1 MKFEKANENDYASVK
16 AFYWKLIDEMQSEN
30 DKIGWKKGIYP
41 SDDYLVRSLAAGE
54 LYKLTEDDKMYAC
67 VILNSAGNE
76 GYQGVQ
82 WSIDCEENEVLIPH
96 ALAVA
101 PSEQGQ
107 GIGTRLV
114 NEIIRFARSEA
125 KKAIRLDILGTNI
138 SAEKLY
144 TKCGF
149 RFVEAKQLFYEDTG
163 LTEYK
168 MYELKL

>member
-1 MKFEKANENDYASVK
+1 MIFEKANEEDYASVRN
-16 AFYWKLIDEMQSEN
+16 FYWKLIDEMQSEN

-41 SDDYLVRSLAAGE
+41 SDDYLMRSLADGE
-54 LYKLTEDDKMYAC
+54 LYKLTDDKMYAC
-67 VILNSAGNE
+67 VILNSASNE

-82 WSIDCEENEVLIPH
+82 WGIDCAENEVLIHH

-138 SAEKLY
+138 PAEKLY

-168 MYELKL
+168 MYEFEL

>member
-1 MKFEKANENDYASVK
+1 MIFEKANEEDYVSVRN
-16 AFYWKLIDEMQSEN
+16 FYWELIDEMQSEN

-41 SDDYLVRSLAAGE
+41 SDDYLMRSLADGE
-54 LYKLTEDDKMYAC
+54 LYKLTDDRMYAC
-67 VILNSAGNE
+67 A
-76 GYQGVQ
+76 
-82 WSIDCEENEVLIPH
+82 ENEVLIPH

-149 RFVEAKQLFYEDTG
+149 RFVEAGQLFMRT
-163 LTEYK
+163 LV
-168 MYELKL
+168 

>member
-1 MKFEKANENDYASVK
+1 MIFEKATLEDYGTIRN
-16 AFYWKLIDEMQSEN
+16 FYWKLIDEMQSEN

-41 SDDYLVRSLAAGE
+41 SDDYLMHSLANGE
-54 LYKLTEDDKMYAC
+54 LYKLTNDDRMYAC

-76 GYQGVQ
+76 GYAGIK
-82 WSIDCEENEVLIPH
+82 WGINCEENEVLIPH

-114 NEIIRFARSEA
+114 NEIISFARSEA
-125 KKAIRLDILGTNI
+125 KKAIRLDILGTNL

-149 RFVEAKQLFYEDTG
+149 RFIEAKQLFYEDTG
-163 LTEYK
+163 LMEYK
-168 MYELKL
+168 MYELVL

>member
-1 MKFEKANENDYASVK
+1 MIFEKANEEDYASVK
-16 AFYWKLIDEMQSEN
+16 NFYWKLIDEMQSEN

-41 SDDYLVRSLAAGE
+41 SDDYLKRSLADGE
-54 LYKLTEDDKMYAC
+54 LYKLTDDKMYAC
-67 VILNSAGNE
+67 VILNSVGNE
-76 GYQGVQ
+76 GYAGVK
-82 WSIDCEENEVLIPH
+82 WGIDCEENEVLIPH

-125 KKAIRLDILGTNI
+125 KKAIRLDILGTNLL
-138 SAEKLY
+138 AEKLY

-168 MYELKL
+168 MYEFEL

>member
-1 MKFEKANENDYASVK
+1 MIFEKANGNDYASVR

-41 SDDYLVRSLAAGE
+41 SDDYLMHCLAKGE
-54 LYKLTEDDKMYAC
+54 LYKLTNDDKMYAC

-76 GYQGVQ
+76 GYQGVK
-82 WSIDCEENEVLIPH
+82 WGIDCKENEVLIPH

-138 SAEKLY
+138 PAERLY
-144 TKCGF
+144 KKCGF
-149 RFVEAKQLFYEDTG
+149 HFVEAGQLFMRT
-163 LTEYK
+163 LV
-168 MYELKL
+168 

>member
-1 MKFEKANENDYASVK
+1 MIFEKANEEDYVPVSN
-16 AFYWKLIDEMQSEN
+16 FYWKLIDEMQSEN

-41 SDDYLVRSLAAGE
+41 SDDYLVRSLADGE
-54 LYKLTEDDKMYAC
+54 LYNLTDDKMYAC
-67 VILNSAGNE
+67 VILNSIGNE
-76 GYQGVQ
+76 GYQGVK
-82 WSIDCEENEVLIPH
+82 WSIDCAENEVLIPH

-107 GIGTRLV
+107 GIGTLLV
-114 NEIIRFARSEA
+114 NEIIRFARSEV

-138 SAEKLY
+138 PAEKLY

-168 MYELKL
+168 MYEFEL

>member
-1 MKFEKANENDYASVK
+1 
-16 AFYWKLIDEMQSEN
+16 MQSEN
-30 DKIGWKKGIYP
+30 DRIGWKKGIYP
-41 SDDYLVRSLAAGE
+41 SDDYPVRSLTDGE
-54 LYKLTEDDKMYAC
+54 LYKLTDDKMYAC
-67 VILNSAGNE
+67 VILNSVGNE
-76 GYQGVQ
+76 GYAGVK
-82 WSIDCEENEVLIPH
+82 WGIDCGENETLIPH

-125 KKAIRLDILGTNI
+125 KKAIRLDILGTNT

>member
-1 MKFEKANENDYASVK
+1 
-16 AFYWKLIDEMQSEN
+16 
-30 DKIGWKKGIYP
+30 
-41 SDDYLVRSLAAGE
+41 
-54 LYKLTEDDKMYAC
+54 MYAC

-76 GYQGVQ
+76 GYRDVQ
-82 WSIDCEENEVLIPH
+82 WSIDCGENEVLIPH

-107 GIGTRLV
+107 GIGTQLV

-149 RFVEAKQLFYEDTG
+149 FFIEAKQLFYEDTG

>member
-1 MKFEKANENDYASVK
+1 MLFEKAKDNDFEIIK
-16 AFYWKLIDEMQSEN
+16 RFYWDLIDEMRSEN

-41 SDDYLVRSLAAGE
+41 TDDFLRASIANGE
-54 LYKLTEDDKMYAC
+54 LYKLTDGDEICAC
-67 VILNSAGNE
+67 VVLNSLSNE
-76 GYQGVQ
+76 GYAGVK
-82 WSIDCEENEVLIPH
+82 WRIDCGDDVLIPH
-96 ALAVA
+96 ALAVT
-101 PSEQGQ
+101 PRRQGC

-114 NEIIRFARSEA
+114 NEMIRAARAEN
-125 KKAIRLDILGTNI
+125 KKAIRLDILGTNT

-168 MYELKL
+168 MFELGL